1 MIENKKAQEEIVGF
15 MLIVVIMAIVLV
27 IFLGLII
34 RQNLNN
40 ETESKEIHQFLES
53 LMKYTTDCA
62 LSYVPDYSNL
72 GSLIKECKKAS
83 ICTSG
88 KNSCEI
94 ANNTIA
100 EILESSFIVSKES
113 QIKGYEFL
121 SIYSINKTQF
131 GEEIV
136 KMSKGSCNGSIKG
149 SDLLFPADQGTIS
162 NSLRLCY

>member
-1 MIENKKAQEEIVGF
+1 MIKNKKAQEEIVGF
-15 MLIVVIMAIVLV
+15 MLIVVIMVIVLV

-34 RQNLNN
+34 RKNSNN

-72 GSLIKECKKAS
+72 GSLIKECKTTS

-88 KNSCEI
+88 KDPCEI
-94 ANNTIA
+94 ANDTIA

-113 QIKGYEFL
+113 SIKGYEFS

-131 GEEIV
+131 GEEIL
-136 KMSKGSCNGSIKG
+136 KISKGSCNGSIKG
-149 SDLLFPADQGTIS
+149 SDLPSPAYQGTIS